1 MGASERLSPMPSRAA
16 SRPISLVTTLAFGVA
31 LAAMLLIALFPIFP
45 RQFSVHVGDTASRTV
60 KSPKSVSFESASQ
73 TAQRRDD
80 AARAVP
86 LSLTFDG
93 SVRTSKLADYDRI
106 VSQIGQIRTQASD
119 PERKRESLRAIQ
131 LSARTNETTLSA
143 RSIETALAL
152 PDDRWAAVLVEGR
165 RVLGDELKVSLDDA
179 SVTGAKD
186 SVDSLIDPGF
196 SADEALLTAE
206 LARPLVVPTL
216 VVDQAKTEQARGAAR
231 AAVVPVRTNIQ
242 KGDVLLDANKRVDEV
257 AVENLKAVGLV
268 SQRVEWRNVVAAAI
282 LAVVAAA
289 AVAAYLYTLKPRG
302 ITSERHLIALAVV
315 MMLPLLVAKFYLPL
329 VLPDENRHF
338 LAFILPVAT
347 APILIA
353 ALLETDVAVMAAGLI
368 GVLVA
373 FVSAFLPDVSL
384 VASVGPL
391 DTFRLLL
398 VYGLGPLAGI
408 FLVHRAD
415 RLNRYL
421 TAGIAVGLTSYA
433 VLLSTWL
440 IDNDRTVADL
450 GWMAGV
456 SAVSG
461 ISSGILAAGV
471 FVTVGALFGVTTRLQ
486 LMELSQLNAPL
497 LRRLQDEAPG
507 TFHHSIIVG
516 NLAERAADLIGAD
529 ALLTRVGCY
538 YHDIGKVL
546 QPGMY
551 IENIQGSGTPHDA
564 MTPEESADVI
574 QQHVRGGIELARR
587 ERLPARVQ
595 AFIPEHHGTRL
606 VAYFYRKAAEERPNT
621 DPAAFQYPGPRP
633 QSRETAIVMLA
644 DSTEAVVRASSDRSP
659 ERIRQLVDEV
669 IAERVSEGQLDECDL
684 TLRDLRTIAESFK
697 STMRAVYH
705 PRVQYP
711 EPSAMETRRRVLR
724 LPLRTPDRDDA
735 ASRARRRSER

>member
-1 MGASERLSPMPSRAA
+1 MQKRASP
-16 SRPISLVTTLAFGVA
+16 RPISFVTTAAFGVA
-31 LAAMLLIALFPIFP
+31 LAALLLIALFPIFP
-45 RQFSVHVGDTASRTV
+45 RQFSIHVGDTASRTV
-60 KSPKSVSFESASQ
+60 KSPKAASFESAFL
-73 TAQRRDD
+73 TAQRRDES
-80 AARAVP
+80 ARAVP
-86 LSLTFDG
+86 DSLTYNPT
-93 SVRTSKLADYDRI
+93 VRTSRISEYDGTAT
-106 VSQIGQIRTQASD
+106 QIGGIRVQATD
-119 PERKRESLRAIQ
+119 PARKRDELRALQI
-131 LSARTNETTLSA
+131 SA

-152 PDDRWAAVLVEGR
+152 PEDRWQAAVAEGR
-165 RVLGDELKVSLDDA
+165 RVLSQELSVSLDDA
-179 SVTGAKD
+179 SVTAAKD
-186 SVDSLIDPGF
+186 SVDSLIAPAF

-206 LARPLVVPTL
+206 MVRPLITSTL
-216 VVDQAKTEQARGAAR
+216 VIDQAKTEQARASAR
-231 AAVVPVRTNIQ
+231 AAVSPERINIEA
-242 KGDVLLDANKRVDEV
+242 GDVILSAETRVDEV
-257 AVENLKAVGLV
+257 TVEKLRAVGLV
-268 SQRVEWRNVVAAAI
+268 SQRVEWRNIAAAAI
-282 LAVVAAA
+282 LAAAVAA
-289 AVAAYLYTLKPRG
+289 AVAAYLFVLRPRG
-302 ITSERHLIALAVV
+302 ITSERHLIALALV
-315 MMLPLLVAKFYLPL
+315 MSAPLLVAKFYLPL
-329 VLPDENRHF
+329 VLPDEHRYF

-353 ALLETDVAVMAAGLI
+353 ALLETDVAVVIAGLI

-398 VYGLGPLAGI
+398 VYGLAPLAGVY
-408 FLVHRAD
+408 LVHGAD

-421 TAGIAVGLTSYA
+421 TAGIAVGVSSYA
-433 VLLSTWL
+433 VLLATWL
-440 IDNDRTVADL
+440 IDSDRQLGDL
-450 GWMAGV
+450 GWMAFASGIG
-456 SAVSG
+456 G
-461 ISSGILAAGV
+461 ISSGVLAAGV
-471 FVTVGALFGVTTRLQ
+471 FVTVGVLFGVTTRVQ

-551 IENIQGSGTPHDA
+551 IENIQTAETPHDA
-564 MTPEESADVI
+564 MSPQESADVI

-587 ERLPARVQ
+587 ARLPARVQ

-606 VAYFYRKAAEERPNT
+606 VAYFYRKAAERDPNV
-621 DPAAFQYPGPRP
+621 DPTAFQYPGPRP

-644 DSTEAVVRASSDRSP
+644 DSTEAVVRANSDRSP
-659 ERIRQLVDEV
+659 EHIRQLVDEV
-669 IAERVSEGQLDECDL
+669 IAERVSEGQLDESDL

-697 STMRAVYH
+697 TTMRAVYH

-711 EPSAMETRRRVLR
+711 EPSALETRRRVLR
-724 LPLRTPDRDDA
+724 LPLRAPEHHDPPA
-735 ASRARRRSER
+735 PVRRRKIEP

>member
-1 MGASERLSPMPSRAA
+1 MASGASA
-16 SRPISLVTTLAFGVA
+16 RPISFATAVAFGIA
-31 LAAMLLIALFPIFP
+31 LAALLLIALFPIFP
-45 RQFSVHVGDTASRTV
+45 RQFSIHVGDTASRTIR
-60 KSPKSVSFESASQ
+60 SPKTASFESSSL
-73 TAQRRDD
+73 TAQKRDD

-86 LSLTFDG
+86 PSLAFDPT
-93 SVRTSKLADYDRI
+93 VRTGKLAEYDRI
-106 VSQIGQIRTQASD
+106 TAQIGQIRSQLSD
-119 PERKRESLRAIQ
+119 ANRKRAALTALQ
-131 LSARTNETTLSA
+131 LSP
-143 RSIETALAL
+143 RSIDTALAL
-152 PDDRWAAVLVEGR
+152 ADERWQAIVVEGR
-165 RVLGDELKVSLDDA
+165 RVLGQELGVSLDDA

-186 SVDSLIDPGF
+186 SVDALIAPDF
-196 SADEALLTAE
+196 NADEALLTGE
-206 LARPLVVPTL
+206 LARPLIVSTL
-216 VVDQAKTEQARGAAR
+216 VADQARTEQARGAAR
-231 AAVVPVRTNIQ
+231 AAVSPERINVE
-242 KGDVLLDANKRVDEV
+242 KGDVVLAADTRVDAV
-257 AVENLKAVGLV
+257 AVEKLKAVGLV

-282 LAVVAAA
+282 LSIVAAA
-289 AVAAYLYTLKPRG
+289 ALAAYVYTLKPRA
-302 ITSERHLIALAVV
+302 ITSERHLIALALVIA
-315 MMLPLLVAKFYLPL
+315 LPLLIAKFSLPL
-329 VLPDENRHF
+329 VLPDEHRYF
-338 LAFILPVAT
+338 LAFILPIAT

-353 ALLETDVAVMAAGLI
+353 ALLETDVAVVAAGLI
-368 GVLVA
+368 GLLVA
-373 FVSAFLPDVSL
+373 FISAFLPNVSL

-391 DTFRLLL
+391 DMIRLLL

-408 FLVHRAD
+408 YVVHRAD

-433 VLLSTWL
+433 VLLATWL
-440 IDNDRTVADL
+440 IDSERQFGDL
-450 GWMAGV
+450 GWMAFASGIGGV
-456 SAVSG
+456 SSG
-461 ISSGILAAGV
+461 VLAAGV
-471 FVTVGALFGVTTRLQ
+471 FVTVGVLFGVTTRVQ

-551 IENIQGSGTPHDA
+551 IENIQSAESPHDT
-564 MTPEESADVI
+564 MSPEASADVI
-574 QQHVRGGIELARR
+574 QQHVRGGAELARQA
-587 ERLPARVQ
+587 RLPSRVQ

-606 VAYFYRKAAEERPNT
+606 VAYFYRKAAEEDPHV

-644 DSTEAVVRASSDRSP
+644 DSTEAVVRADSDRSP

-669 IAERVSEGQLDECDL
+669 IAERISEGQLDESDL

-697 STMRAVYH
+697 ATMRAVYH

-724 LPLRTPDRDDA
+724 LPLRAPERPDA
-735 ASRARRRSER
+735 PAPIRRRKIEP